1 MIAVCL
7 RAQVG
12 MLMEKGI
19 VLAYLNVMELEY
31 HLAMVRFSLQF

>member
-19 VLAYLNVMELEY
+19 VLAYLNVTGLEY
-31 HLAMVRFSLQF
+31 HLRFEVA